1 MRRYSSFFGILA
13 GALALLTLVS
23 GCDLA
28 KMNNNPNATSTADL
42 DALLAN
48 AQRDISSN
56 FYDDEYMMRGS
67 NLLAQYTTQNFYP
80 SESTYSAFP
89 KPWGTPVTSGAGIRE
104 SGPYVSLGDLERI
117 RQIAANPDNFD
128 VTIAETQ
135 DLDNYDAVAAITQT
149 FVFHR
154 LTDFYGDIPYTEAL
168 KGSENFSPAYTPQSE
183 IYPALLNTLDDAIAK
198 IDTDAPGPGGDV
210 IYEGD
215 MSKWVKFANSL
226 KLRIAMR
233 MVDANPQVAEPV
245 LSNADVYADAMQSN
259 ADNAYFAFMTSAEHQ
274 SDIYENRFVAKRDDF
289 DASDRFVDAMMQYG
303 TNDPRMATY
312 FTETNDGTYRGFPFG
327 LQQADAQSLYSS
339 FPTERF
345 SRPGERLVRAD
356 AQAMWMNY
364 DEVLFIRAE
373 AADRGL
379 IGGNPVN
386 LLEDA
391 MRASMRWWDADDTSA
406 QANTYINAVT
416 AEAGSDF
423 TQILGEQKWIALY
436 FQGLQ
441 GWSEWRRLDFEGWIT
456 PPTGGNQG
464 AYAQSGESGVPLRYD
479 YPQSELSVN
488 ESNVADA
495 AMSQFGGS
503 DPAAALEAETPLQ
516 RVWWDVNA
524 PPSDAI
530 AP

>member
-1 MRRYSSFFGILA
+1 MRRYFSSFGTLA
-13 GALALLTLVS
+13 GALALLMIVS

-28 KMNNNPNATSTADL
+28 KMNNNPNATSTANL

-48 AQRDISSN
+48 SQRDISSN

-89 KPWGTPVTSGAGIRE
+89 KPWGTPGALSE
-104 SGPYVSLGDLERI
+104 SGPYSSLADLERV
-117 RQIAANPDNFD
+117 RQIAVSPDDFD
-128 VTIAETQ
+128 VTISETQ
-135 DLDNYDAVAAITQT
+135 NLGNYEAVAQITKT

-154 LTDFYGDIPYTEAL
+154 LTDYYGDIPYGEAL
-168 KGSENFSPAYTPQSE
+168 QGSENFSPPYTPQSE
-183 IYPALLNTLDDAIAK
+183 IYPGMIDTLDAALGK
-198 IDTDAPGPGGDV
+198 IDTGAPGPGGDAL
-210 IYEGD
+210 YQGD
-215 MSKWVKFANSL
+215 MAKWVKFANSL

-233 MVDANPQVAEPV
+233 MVEANESKAEEVLTDAA
-245 LSNADVYADAMQSN
+245 VYADAMQSN
-259 ADNAYFAFMTSAEHQ
+259 ADNAYFQFQNSAEHR
-274 SDIYENRFVAKRDDF
+274 SDIYENRFVAGRDDF
-289 DASDRFVDAMMQYG
+289 DASDRFVNAMMQYG

-312 FTETNDGTYRGFPFG
+312 FTQTDEGSYRGFPFG
-327 LQQADAQSLYSS
+327 IQQADAQSLYSS
-339 FPTERF
+339 FPTSYF
-345 SRPGERLVRAD
+345 SRPGERLVKAD

-373 AADRGL
+373 AAQRGL
-379 IGGNPVN
+379 ISGDPVN

-391 MRASMRWWDADDTSA
+391 VRASMRWWDVDDQSSQADD
-406 QANTYINAVT
+406 YVNAVRSD
-416 AEAGSDF
+416 AGSDYY
-423 TQILGEQKWIALY
+423 QALGEQKWIALY

-464 AYAQSGESGVPLRYD
+464 AYAQAGETGVPLRYD

-488 ESNVADA
+488 ESNVAEA
-495 AMSQFGGS
+495 AQNQFGGE
-503 DPAAALEAETPLQ
+503 DAADALTLETPLQ

-530 AP
+530 AQ